1 MKNFI
6 LTACALFT
14 VLTIFAQQKPTDLD
28 KSPMDMSYWP
38 ANYPILKLN
47 GKAKDLPVARLL
59 YSRPQKNGRT
69 IFGGILKYGEMW
81 RLGANESTEVEF
93 FTTVKI
99 GNKNIAKGRYTLY
112 CIPNADKWTVILSND
127 NYGWGNYS
135 YDIKKDVA
143 RVDIKPEKN
152 IDVTENFT
160 MYFDDAKN
168 GANLIILWD
177 DVKAVLPITLVP

>member
-1 MKNFI
+1 M
-6 LTACALFT
+6 
-14 VLTIFAQQKPTDLD
+14 
-28 KSPMDMSYWP
+28 
-38 ANYPILKLN
+38 
-47 GKAKDLPVARLL
+47 
-59 YSRPQKNGRT
+59 
-69 IFGGILKYGEMW
+69 
-81 RLGANESTEVEF
+81 GANESTEVEF